1 MDIIFLLY
9 QLKGLLAYYNI
20 NREKQVKWTCS
31 AQVFVFQ
38 LPLTKQVLSEVCA
51 ASIIH
56 FKAF

>member
-20 NREKQVKWTCS
+20 NR
-31 AQVFVFQ
+31 VFQ